1 MLPHNLLFLI
11 KCLIT
16 DAPPEDQTMWNANK
30 GLQYKLSAQ
39 CFSEVIQQLPED
51 DTMVSKHVGV

>member
-1 MLPHNLLFLI
+1 MLPHSLLFLI

-16 DAPPEDQTMWNANK
+16 AAPLQDQTTWNANK
-30 GLQYKLSAQ
+30 DLQQKTQ

-51 DTMVSKHVGV
+51 DTMLSKHVGV